1 MRRKS
6 RSGNIYLR
14 RGWFAIRRVHKNV
27 LSVANGL
34 QIWFQNRRQINRR
47 KSRPLL
53 PHEIAAFGLRGMAA
67 LSSDP
72 ASNMAFSSSQSGGG
86 DFESSLHQE
95 MIGSQEETGIGQD
108 EAEVLLLEPAAEL
121 FKVSKKE
128 EVEAVTLDRPTF
140 LPPLLKRQVSST
152 ISVNESSSLPT
163 TESVIKSFSSTPG
176 YLANRWSSINNSI
189 STPASSQ
196 QPAFCTPPL

>member
-1 MRRKS
+1 
-6 RSGNIYLR
+6 
-14 RGWFAIRRVHKNV
+14 
-27 LSVANGL
+27 
-34 QIWFQNRRQINRR
+34 
-47 KSRPLL
+47 
-53 PHEIAAFGLRGMAA
+53 MAA

-108 EAEVLLLEPAAEL
+108 EAEILLLEPAAER
-121 FKVSKKE
+121 FNVSRKE
-128 EVEAVTLDRPTF
+128 EVQAVALDRPSF
-140 LPPLLKRQVSST
+140 LPSLLKRQVSST
-152 ISVNESSSLPT
+152 TSVNESSSLPT

-176 YLANRWSSINNSI
+176 YLANRWSSINSSI

-196 QPAFCTPPL
+196 KPAFCTPPL